1 MRLDSPLPN
10 KGVKVPIW
18 ATFTG
23 CRAIPFVALGSN
35 NFAPLLRLYEDRVEF
50 KVIRTHTRPLRDI
63 ERVHATRIWRTSL
76 ITIEWRGEQLTT
88 SARILLPRLQVQV
101 LAFFERQGV
110 PLSEGAR
117 ALLHTP

>member
-1 MRLDSPLPN
+1 MRLDSPLPAE
-10 KGVKVPIW
+10 GVKVPVW

-23 CRAIPFVALGSN
+23 CRAIPWLALGSN
-35 NFAPLLRLYEDRVEF
+35 SLSPLLRLHEDRVEF
-50 KVIRTHTRPLRDI
+50 KVLRAHSRPLRDI
-63 ERVHATRIWRTSL
+63 ERVHAARIWRTNL
-76 ITIEWRGEQLTT
+76 ITIEWRGEPLTT

-110 PLSEGAR
+110 RLSPSAH